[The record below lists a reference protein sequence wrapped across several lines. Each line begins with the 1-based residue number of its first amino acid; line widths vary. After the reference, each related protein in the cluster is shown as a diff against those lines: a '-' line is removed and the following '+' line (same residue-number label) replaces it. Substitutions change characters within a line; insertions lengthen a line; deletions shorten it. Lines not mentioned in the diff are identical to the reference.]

1 MFKTSGVYEFTDKQN
16 VVQRIMEHLQKGKS
30 NVFLNKYTEKDQNYP
45 CFERANWNSLS
56 Y

>member
-1 MFKTSGVYEFTDKQN
+1 
-16 VVQRIMEHLQKGKS
+16 MEHLQKGKS